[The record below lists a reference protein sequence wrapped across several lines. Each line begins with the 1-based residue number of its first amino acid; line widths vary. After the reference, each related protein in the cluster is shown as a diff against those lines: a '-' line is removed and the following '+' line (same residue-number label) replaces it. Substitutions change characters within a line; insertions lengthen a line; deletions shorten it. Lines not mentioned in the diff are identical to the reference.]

1 MPQFDPS
8 TFAPQVFWLVVTF
21 ALLYVL
27 MAKLALPKIGAVLD
41 ERQRRIDDNLDKAA
55 QLKGEAETAVHAYEQ
70 ALAESRA
77 HAHAVI
83 KETAE
88 RLATE
93 ADHRSQDLAARMA
106 DLVKAGEDRIAAAKI
121 AAIAGVRGVAVDVAG
136 AVVARLLGGPS
147 EPAAVEGAVAAALEE
162 QGQ

>member
-8 TFAPQVFWLVVTF
+8 TFASQVFWLVTTF

-27 MAKLALPKIGAVLD
+27 MAKLALPRIGAVLE

-55 QLKGEAETAVHAYEQ
+55 QLKADAEEAVTAYQ
-70 ALAESRA
+70 KALAESRA
-77 HAHAVI
+77 HAHTVI
-83 KETAE
+83 KGTVD

-93 ADHRSQDLAARMA
+93 AEHRSQELAARLAEM
-106 DLVKAGEDRIAAAKI
+106 VKAGEDRIAAAKT
-121 AAIAGVRGVAVDVAG
+121 AAVAGVRDVAVDVAG
-136 AVVARLLGGPS
+136 AVIARLLGGTA
-147 EPAAVEGAVAAALEE
+147 EAAKVEGAVGEALKE

>member
-55 QLKGEAETAVHAYEQ
+55 QLKAEAEAAVHAYEH
-70 ALAESRA
+70 ALAESHA
-77 HAHAVI
+77 HAHAVLR
-83 KETAE
+83 ETGE
-88 RLATE
+88 RLAVE
-93 ADHRSQDLAARMA
+93 AEHRSQDLAARMA
-106 DLVKAGEDRIAAAKI
+106 DLVKAGEDRIAAAKT
-121 AAIAGVRGVAVDVAG
+121 AAVAGVREVAADVAAAMIG
-136 AVVARLLGGPS
+136 RLLGGTS
-147 EPAAVEGAVAAALEE
+147 EPAAVEAAVAAALKE
-162 QGQ
+162 QGR